1 MPGLPGIARVAAA
14 SLHATRGGGPQ
25 AGCGMDPFA
34 DIPGGGG
41 VVLPVAAVGAAA
53 VAGLIL
59 LVLLLCFLMA

>member
-14 SLHATRGGGPQ
+14 SLHATRGGGP

-41 VVLPVAAVGAAA
+41 IVLAAVL
-53 VAGLIL
+53 LIL
-59 LVLLLCFLMA
+59 LVLLLYFLIA